1 MSQNSSL
8 NSDAGNPLL
17 DFSGLPRFSNI
28 KTEHV
33 EPAIDHLLACAKKQL
48 ESTASTAPEKATWDE
63 TLKPL
68 DAICE
73 QLSRAWGV
81 VGHLHSV
88 ADTEELRAAYNA
100 CLPKTTEFW
109 TMVGQDERLYA
120 IYKAIE
126 KSEAAK

>member
-1 MSQNSSL
+1 MSMNMS
-8 NSDAGNPLL
+8 NPLL
-17 DFSGLPRFSNI
+17 DFSGLPRFSDI
-28 KTEHV
+28 QTEHV
-33 EPAIDHLLACAKKQL
+33 EPAIDHLLAAAKKQL
-48 ESTASTAPEKATWDE
+48 EITASTAPEKATWND

-88 ADTEELRAAYNA
+88 ADTEELCAAYNA

-120 IYKAIE
+120 IYKSVE
-126 KSEAAK
+126 KSVLC